1 MYKRSAEGATG
12 GARVS
17 AGGAR
22 WHTVESQRSADSF
35 TVQRSAPTG
44 RLVITYEGIFLYS
57 TRRCTTVV
65 VVRVHTINNA
75 INMYFRTFVRK
86 YLRRYTYC
94 IILPE
99 VIKLRIV

>member
-1 MYKRSAEGATG
+1 MRAERATG
-12 GARVS
+12 APKARRAERAS
-17 AGGAR
+17 AQAEHAGTR
-22 WHTVESQRSADSF
+22 WSHNERADSF

-75 INMYFRTFVRK
+75 INMYCTFVRK
-86 YLRRYTYC
+86 YLRRYHTSGSN
-94 IILPE
+94 
-99 VIKLRIV
+99 